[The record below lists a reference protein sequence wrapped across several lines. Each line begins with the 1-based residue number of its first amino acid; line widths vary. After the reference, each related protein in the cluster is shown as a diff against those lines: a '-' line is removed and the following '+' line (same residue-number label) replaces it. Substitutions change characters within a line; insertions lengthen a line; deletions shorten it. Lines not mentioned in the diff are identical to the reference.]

1 MTLSLWRYA
10 HLALAII
17 SSLFL
22 LILSVTG
29 VILAID
35 AINEKTPAYR
45 IDDFDSVSLAQ
56 SVPALSKVYPEIIEL
71 SVDHNGFVSLDASD
85 ADGNSV
91 KAYVDPRNGQ
101 VLGPL
106 KPKSQ
111 FIQWNIALHRSLF
124 LKETGRI
131 VVGAVSFLLL
141 LIALSGTILIIKRQ
155 QGIRHFF
162 AKINRDFFAQ
172 YFHVVTGRLFLVPVI
187 IIALTGT
194 YLFLVRIGLIGAANP
209 ETAHAPAS
217 VDEVASLEPGEFPVF
232 QQTRLSEV
240 EKLEFP
246 FMPDDPDEHY
256 VLKLRDRSLTISQ
269 LSGEV
274 VAENRY
280 PYSVVMEKLNLDLHT
295 GRTNILWAI
304 ILGFASLNIIA
315 FIYTGFEVTF
325 RRTRTRIRNRFKAE
339 NAEIV
344 VLAGS
349 ENGSTLF
356 FANQVH
362 QQLLADGK
370 RSFIAEMNRYGSYPE
385 ARHMLVFTSTY
396 GLGVAPAN
404 ATDFGQLL
412 EKNPQ
417 RQDIRFSVVGF
428 GSEAYPDFCAY
439 ARHVDRLLE
448 KQPWASR
455 FLDLYT
461 VNDKSAGEFTRWAH
475 AWSEKSLVSLA
486 TAPALYQMKVT
497 GLRKLSVVGKT
508 SVSGQNS
515 TFSILLKP
523 ESNTPFRSGDLLAI
537 YPAGDS
543 RERFYSIARN
553 DGLIQLVVK
562 LHPHGLGS
570 GYLYQLEVND
580 TIKARFMTNPGFHFP
595 EKAGA
600 VAMIANGTGIAPFLG
615 MIMENR
621 KSTPLYLYAG
631 FRHDNELTQQ
641 YRRFASEEIAKKHL
655 SKFEIAFSRGES
667 PRYVMDLIRENARF
681 FADLL
686 ERNGTIMICGS
697 LVMHKDVETILDEI
711 SILHNKKPLSYYK
724 DNGRILS
731 DCY

>member
-1 MTLSLWRYA
+1 MTLSIWRYA

-45 IDDFDSVSLAQ
+45 IDDFESISLAQ
-56 SVPALSKVYPEIIEL
+56 SIPVLSKVYPEIIEL
-71 SVDHNGFVSLDASD
+71 SVDHNGFISLDGSD

-91 KAYVDPRNGQ
+91 KAYIDPRDGQ
-101 VLGPL
+101 ILGPL
-106 KPKSQ
+106 VPKSQ

-131 VVGAVSFLLL
+131 IVGIVSFLLL

-155 QGIRHFF
+155 QGVRHFF

-172 YFHVVTGRLFLVPVI
+172 YFHVVTGRLFLIPVI

-194 YLFLVRIGLIGAANP
+194 YLFMIRIGLI
-209 ETAHAPAS
+209 ETTNSQTEQAPADT
-217 VDEVASLEPGEFPVF
+217 DETTSRKPGEFAIF
-232 QQTRLSEV
+232 QQTNLPDV

-256 VLKLRDRSLTISQ
+256 VLKLRDRVLTISQ

-274 VAENRY
+274 VEESRY
-280 PYSVVMEKLNLDLHT
+280 PYSVVVEKLSLDLHT
-295 GRTNILWAI
+295 GRTNVLWAI
-304 ILGFASLNIIA
+304 ILGFASLNIVA

-325 RRTRTRIRNRFKAE
+325 RRTRTRIRNRYKAD

-344 VLAGS
+344 VLTGS

-370 RSFIAEMNRYGSYPE
+370 RSFITEMNRFGSYPD
-385 ARHMLVFTSTY
+385 ARHILVFTSTY

-404 ATDFGQLL
+404 ATNFGQLL

-417 RQDIRFSVVGF
+417 QQDVRFSVVGF

-439 ARHVDRLLE
+439 ARYVDQLLE

-455 FLDLYT
+455 FLELHT
-461 VNDKSAGEFTRWAH
+461 VNDKSAEEFTRWVH

-486 TAPALYQMKVT
+486 TAPALYQMKAA
-497 GLRKLSVVGKT
+497 GLKKLTVVEKT
-508 SVSGQNS
+508 SVSEHNP
-515 TFSILLKP
+515 TFKILLKP
-523 ESNTPFRSGDLLAI
+523 ESNTSFRSGDLLAI
-537 YPAGDS
+537 YPAGDN

-553 DGLIQLVVK
+553 DGLVQLMVK

-570 GYLYQLEVND
+570 GYLYQLEAND
-580 TIKARFMTNPGFHFP
+580 QIKARVMSNPGFHFP

-615 MIMENR
+615 MIMDNR
-621 KSTPLYLYAG
+621 KNTPVYLYAG
-631 FRHDNELTQQ
+631 FRYDNELTQQ
-641 YRRFASEEIAKKHL
+641 YHRFASEEIVKKHL
-655 SKFEIAFSRGES
+655 VRFDIALSRGET
-667 PRYVMDLIRENARF
+667 PRYVMDLIRQDAQF
-681 FADLL
+681 FSELL
-686 ERNGTIMICGS
+686 ASNGTVMICGS

-711 SILHNKKPLSYYK
+711 CLLKNKRPLSHYK
-724 DNGRILS
+724 DNGQVLS

>member
-1 MTLSLWRYA
+1 MTLSIWRYA

-17 SSLFL
+17 SCLFL

-35 AINEKTPAYR
+35 AVNEKTPAYR
-45 IDDFDSVSLAQ
+45 VDDFHSINLAQ
-56 SVPALSKVYPEIIEL
+56 SIPVLSKVYPEIIEL

-91 KAYVDPRNGQ
+91 KAYIDPRDGQ
-101 VLGPL
+101 ILGPL

-124 LKETGRI
+124 LKETGRVI
-131 VVGAVSFLLL
+131 VGIVSFLLL

-155 QGIRHFF
+155 QGVRHFF

-194 YLFLVRIGLIGAANP
+194 YLFLIRIGLIQTANP
-209 ETAHAPAS
+209 ETTQAPAAI
-217 VDEVASLEPGEFPVF
+217 DETTSAEPGEFPVF
-232 QQTRLSEV
+232 QQTKLSEV

-256 VLKLRDRSLTISQ
+256 VLKLRDRSLAISQ
-269 LSGEV
+269 LSGEIV
-274 VAENRY
+274 EESRY
-280 PYSVVMEKLNLDLHT
+280 PYPVVMEKLSLDLHT
-295 GRTNILWAI
+295 GRTNVLWAI
-304 ILGFASLNIIA
+304 ILGFASLNIVA

-370 RSFIAEMNRYGSYPE
+370 RSFIAEMNRFGPYPN
-385 ARHMLVFTSTY
+385 ASHMLIFTSTY

-404 ATDFGQLL
+404 ATDFEQLL

-417 RQDIRFSVVGF
+417 RQGIRFSVVGF

-439 ARHVDRLLE
+439 AQHVDRLLE

-455 FLDLYT
+455 FLDLHT
-461 VNDKSAGEFTRWAH
+461 VNDKSAGEFTRWVH

-486 TAPALYQMKVT
+486 TAPALYQMKAT
-497 GLRKLSVVGKT
+497 GLRTLTVVGKT
-508 SVSGQNS
+508 SVSEHNS
-515 TFSILLKP
+515 TFRILLKP
-523 ESNTPFRSGDLLAI
+523 ESNTVFRSGDLLAI
-537 YPAGDS
+537 YPAGDN
-543 RERFYSIARN
+543 RERFYSIAQN

-562 LHPHGLGS
+562 LHPQGLGS
-570 GYLYQLEVND
+570 GYLYQLEVSD
-580 TIKARFMTNPGFHFP
+580 KIKARVMSNPGFHFP
-595 EKAGA
+595 EKTGA

-615 MIMENR
+615 MIMDNC
-621 KSTPLYLYAG
+621 KNTPLYLYAG
-631 FRHDNELTQQ
+631 FRHDNELTQE
-641 YRRFASEEIAKKHL
+641 YRQFASEEIAKKHL
-655 SKFEIAFSRGES
+655 AGFNIALSRGET
-667 PRYVMDLIRENARF
+667 PRYVMDLIREDAQF

-686 ERNGTIMICGS
+686 AGNGTIMICGS
-697 LVMHKDVETILDEI
+697 LAMHKDVETILDEI
-711 SILHNKKPLSYYK
+711 SVLSNKKPLSYYK
-724 DNGRILS
+724 DNGQILS

>member
-1 MTLSLWRYA
+1 MTLSIWRYA
-10 HLALAII
+10 HLALAVI

-35 AINEKTPAYR
+35 AVNEKTPAYR
-45 IDDFDSVSLAQ
+45 IDDFDSINLAQ
-56 SVPALSKVYPEIIEL
+56 SIPALSKVYPEIIEL

-91 KAYVDPRNGQ
+91 KAYIDPRNGQ
-101 VLGPL
+101 ILGPVT
-106 KPKSQ
+106 PKSQ

-131 VVGAVSFLLL
+131 IVGIVSFLLL

-162 AKINRDFFAQ
+162 AKINRDFFSQ
-172 YFHVVTGRLFLVPVI
+172 YFHVVTGRLFLAPVI
-187 IIALTGT
+187 VIALTGT
-194 YLFLVRIGLIGAANP
+194 YLFLIRIGLIQTTNP
-209 ETAHAPAS
+209 ETVQAPAIA
-217 VDEVASLEPGEFPVF
+217 DEAVERKAGEFPVF
-232 QQTRLSEV
+232 QQTKLSEV

-256 VLKLRDRSLTISQ
+256 VLKLRDRSLTVNQI
-269 LSGEV
+269 SGEV
-274 VAENRY
+274 VEESRY
-280 PYSVVMEKLNLDLHT
+280 PYSVVMEKLSLDLHT
-295 GRTNILWAI
+295 GRTNVLWAV

-315 FIYTGFEVTF
+315 FLYTGFEVTF

-344 VLAGS
+344 ILAGS

-370 RSFIAEMNRYGSYPE
+370 RSFIAEMNRFGSYPS
-385 ARHMLVFTSTY
+385 ARDVLVFTSTY

-404 ATDFGQLL
+404 ATDFEQLL
-412 EKNPQ
+412 KKNPQ
-417 RQDIRFSVVGF
+417 RQNVRFSVVGF

-439 ARHVDRLLE
+439 ARHIDRLLE

-486 TAPALYQMKVT
+486 TAPALYQMKPT
-497 GLRKLSVVGKT
+497 GLRKLTVIEKT
-508 SVSGQNS
+508 SVSEHNS
-515 TFSILLKP
+515 TFRILLKP
-523 ESNTPFRSGDLLAI
+523 ESNTAFRSGDLLAV
-537 YPAGDS
+537 YPTGDS

-553 DGLIQLVVK
+553 DGLVQLMVK
-562 LHPHGLGS
+562 LHPQGLGS
-570 GYLYQLEVND
+570 GYLYRLEVND
-580 TIKARFMTNPGFHFP
+580 KIKARIMTNPGFHFP
-595 EKAGA
+595 EKAGI

-621 KSTPLYLYAG
+621 KNTPVHLYAG
-631 FRHDNELTQQ
+631 FRNDNELTRQ
-641 YRRFASEEIAKKHL
+641 YRLFASDEIEKKHL
-655 SKFEIAFSRGES
+655 IKFNIALSRGEM
-667 PRYVMDLIRENARF
+667 PRYVMDLIRADAQF

-686 ERNGTIMICGS
+686 DSNGTIMICGS
-697 LVMHKDVETILDEI
+697 LVMHKDVETILNEI
-711 SILHNKKPLSYYK
+711 CVLSNKKPLSYYK
-724 DNGRILS
+724 DNGQVLS

>member
-1 MTLSLWRYA
+1 MTLSIWRYA

-35 AINEKTPAYR
+35 AVNEKTPAYR
-45 IDDFDSVSLAQ
+45 IDDFDSINLAQ
-56 SVPALSKVYPEIIEL
+56 SVPVLGKAYPEIIEL

-91 KAYVDPRNGQ
+91 KAYIDPRDGQ
-101 VLGPL
+101 ILGPL

-131 VVGAVSFLLL
+131 IVGIVSFLLL

-155 QGIRHFF
+155 QGVRHFF

-194 YLFLVRIGLIGAANP
+194 YLFMIRIGLIQTANS
-209 ETAHAPAS
+209 ETAHTPAIADETTS
-217 VDEVASLEPGEFPVF
+217 VEPGEFPVF
-232 QQTRLSEV
+232 QQTKLSEV

-274 VAENRY
+274 VEESRY
-280 PYSVVMEKLNLDLHT
+280 PYSVVLEKLSLDLHT
-295 GRTNILWAI
+295 GRTNVLWAV

-370 RSFIAEMNRYGSYPE
+370 RSFIAEMNRFGPYPT
-385 ARHMLVFTSTY
+385 ARHLLVFTSTY
-396 GLGVAPAN
+396 GLGTAPAN
-404 ATDFGQLL
+404 AADFGQLL
-412 EKNPQ
+412 ERNQQ
-417 RQDIRFSVVGF
+417 RQNLLFSVVGF
-428 GSEAYPDFCAY
+428 GSKAYPDYCAY
-439 ARHVDRLLE
+439 ARHIDQLLE

-455 FLDLYT
+455 YLDLYT
-461 VNDKSAGEFTRWAH
+461 VNDKSAEEFTRWAH

-486 TAPALYQMKVT
+486 TAPALYQMKAT
-497 GLRKLSVVGKT
+497 GLRKLTVVEKT
-508 SVSGQNS
+508 NVSEHNS

-523 ESNTPFRSGDLLAI
+523 ESNTLFRSGDLLAV
-537 YPAGDS
+537 YPADDS

-553 DGLIQLVVK
+553 DGLVQLMVK
-562 LHPHGLGS
+562 LHPQGLGS

-580 TIKARFMTNPGFHFP
+580 KIKARVMSNPGFHFP
-595 EKAGA
+595 GKACA

-615 MIMENR
+615 MIMDNR
-621 KSTPLYLYAG
+621 KNTPAYLYAG
-631 FRHDNELTQQ
+631 FRYDNELTQQ
-641 YRRFASEEIAKKHL
+641 YLRFASEEIAKKHL
-655 SKFEIAFSRGES
+655 VRFDIAFSRGET
-667 PRYVMDLIRENARF
+667 PRYVMDLIREDAQF
-681 FADLL
+681 FADLVDTG
-686 ERNGTIMICGS
+686 GTVMICGS

-711 SILHNKKPLSYYK
+711 CMLRNNKPLSYYK
-724 DNGRILS
+724 DNGQILS

>member
-1 MTLSLWRYA
+1 MTLSIWRYA

-35 AINEKTPAYR
+35 AVNEKAPAYR
-45 IDDFDSVSLAQ
+45 IDDFDSISLAQ
-56 SVPALSKVYPEIIEL
+56 SIQVLSKVYPEIIEL
-71 SVDHNGFVSLDASD
+71 SVDHNGYVSLDASD
-85 ADGNSV
+85 AGGNSV
-91 KAYVDPRNGQ
+91 KAYIDPRDGK
-101 VLGPL
+101 VLGPV

-124 LKETGRI
+124 LKETGRVI
-131 VVGAVSFLLL
+131 VGTVSFLLL
-141 LIALSGTILIIKRQ
+141 LIALSGAILIIKRQ
-155 QGIRHFF
+155 QGVRHFF

-194 YLFLVRIGLIGAANP
+194 YLFLIRIGLIQTAGS
-209 ETAHAPAS
+209 ETKLMPATA
-217 VDEVASLEPGEFPVF
+217 DETVEREPGEFPVF
-232 QQTRLSEV
+232 QQTKLSEV

-246 FMPDDPDEHY
+246 FMPDDPDEYY
-256 VLKLRDRSLTISQ
+256 VLKLRDRSLTVSQ
-269 LSGEV
+269 ISGEV
-274 VAENRY
+274 VEESRY
-280 PYSVVMEKLNLDLHT
+280 AYSVVIEKLSLDLHT
-295 GRTNILWAI
+295 GRTNIIWAV
-304 ILGFASLNIIA
+304 ILGLASLNIIA
-315 FIYTGFEVTF
+315 FLYTGFEITF
-325 RRTRTRIRNRFKAE
+325 RRTRTRIRNRFRAE

-344 VLAGS
+344 ILAGS

-370 RSFIAEMNRYGSYPE
+370 RSFITEMNRFGPYPS
-385 ARHMLVFTSTY
+385 ASHMLVFTSTY

-417 RQDIRFSVVGF
+417 QQNVRFSVVGF

-439 ARHVDRLLE
+439 ARHIDRLLE

-486 TAPALYQMKVT
+486 TAPALYRMKPT
-497 GLRKLSVVGKT
+497 GLRKLTVVEKS
-508 SVSGQNS
+508 SVSAHNS
-515 TFSILLKP
+515 TFRILLKP
-523 ESNTPFRSGDLLAI
+523 ESNTAFRSGDLLAI

-553 DGLIQLVVK
+553 DGLVQLMVK
-562 LHPHGLGS
+562 LHPQGLGS
-570 GYLYQLEVND
+570 GYLYRLEVND
-580 TIKARFMTNPGFHFP
+580 TIKARVMTNPGFHFP

-615 MIMENR
+615 MIMDNR
-621 KSTPLYLYAG
+621 KSIPVYLYAG
-631 FRHDNELTQQ
+631 FRNDNELTRQ
-641 YRRFASEEIAKKHL
+641 YRLFASEEIEKKHL
-655 SKFEIAFSRGES
+655 VKFNVARSRGEM
-667 PRYVMDLIRENARF
+667 PRYVMDLIRADAQF

-686 ERNGTIMICGS
+686 DSNGTIMICGS
-697 LVMHKDVETILDEI
+697 LVMHKDVESILDEI
-711 SILHNKKPLSYYK
+711 CLLSNKRPLNYYK
-724 DNGRILS
+724 ENGQVLS